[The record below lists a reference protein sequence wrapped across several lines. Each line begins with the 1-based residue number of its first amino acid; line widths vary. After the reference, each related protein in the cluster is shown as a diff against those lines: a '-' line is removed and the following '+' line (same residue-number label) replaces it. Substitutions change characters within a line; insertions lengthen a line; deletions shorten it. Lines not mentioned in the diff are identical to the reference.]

1 MQPIKMKR
9 LKTMWRKA
17 MAQEK
22 TEPFPELMS
31 LRTWARCSGT
41 FERIDALVS
50 MFEEAHKNDDP
61 VCEIEPLSPKVAKLV
76 LK

>member
-17 MAQEK
+17 MAEEK

-31 LRTWARCSGT
+31 LRTWAKCSNTHDVVDG
-41 FERIDALVS
+41 LVS
-50 MFEEAHKNDDP
+50 DYEEFHQEDDP
-61 VCEIEPLSPKVAKLV
+61 VNEQEPLSPKVAELV